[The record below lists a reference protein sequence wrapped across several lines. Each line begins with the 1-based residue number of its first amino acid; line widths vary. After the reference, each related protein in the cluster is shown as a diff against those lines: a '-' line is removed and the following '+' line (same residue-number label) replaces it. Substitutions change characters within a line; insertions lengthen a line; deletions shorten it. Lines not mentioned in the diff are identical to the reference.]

1 MYPLSLRVG
10 DRGGPNPQP
19 PIPSLCL
26 PTASLQLIV
35 AFPHPPPPR
44 CLPLPTLLEIS
55 PHALSS
61 SSSSPHPTVPGY
73 QIVRKKKY
81 YFTHPPKTSTLFLK
95 SVLYRKNLYKPFMI
109 IFLIRQT
116 DCKIS
121 SRVPSGCALKSMVKH
136 SSID

>member
-26 PTASLQLIV
+26 PTASFQLIV
-35 AFPHPPPPR
+35 AFPQPPPPPPR

-95 SVLYRKNLYKPFMI
+95 SVLYRKNLYKPSMI
-109 IFLIRQT
+109 IFLIRHKRIARLAHEFRQ
-116 DCKIS
+116 
-121 SRVPSGCALKSMVKH
+121 VAH
-136 SSID
+136 